1 MNPKQ
6 ESKTAT
12 TRLHARLFI
21 MSFMTTKDKEKILK
35 AARQKWCQIM
45 YTEWQWWIS
54 HFKPQ
59 RPEVTHF
66 SRLKGKKHQ
75 LWILC
80 SVKLPSGIKGKQT
93 FSGEGTKRIS
103 YLVGLFLTIWL
114 EEVLWTEV
122 QMMNLEHQERE
133 QWKEWQTLLF
143 LTNIINKKW
152 LMIETKIIPT
162 IQYSRQWYFKV
173 RKIKGP
179 QWRCHFHTSDQ
190 VVKCWYQQIMTNH
203 THT

>member
-1 MNPKQ
+1 MHDFSSWALWQLRTKKKSWKQ
-6 ESKTAT
+6 PDRSDV
-12 TRLHARLFI
+12 RLC
-21 MSFMTTKDKEKILK
+21 ILNDNGGFLILNH
-35 AARQKWCQIM
+35 RGQK
-45 YTEWQWWIS
+45 
-54 HFKPQ
+54 
-59 RPEVTHF
+59 EVTHF